1 MNLNSLLC
9 FYVVIVVIFGFEPLG
24 GFGLWP
30 GNASMKQ
37 HADAGWCGTAIASQ
51 QPTTAVTLVIPV
63 RRKNSRFWE
72 VIKIVQVQNQ
82 PLISSSESMQKP

>member
-24 GFGLWP
+24 GLGLWP

-37 HADAGWCGTAIASQ
+37 HTDAGWCGTAIASQ
-51 QPTTAVTLVIPV
+51 QPQQL
-63 RRKNSRFWE
+63 S
-72 VIKIVQVQNQ
+72 
-82 PLISSSESMQKP
+82 PLSSLHAGRTPDSGR